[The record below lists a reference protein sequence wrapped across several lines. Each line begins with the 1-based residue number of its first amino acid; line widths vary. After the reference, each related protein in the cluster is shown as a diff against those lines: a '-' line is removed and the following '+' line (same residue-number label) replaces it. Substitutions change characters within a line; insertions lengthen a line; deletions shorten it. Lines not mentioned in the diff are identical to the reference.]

1 MSWSRTKLSKRKA
14 QERLRG
20 KRSLRNRLNL
30 NVMGREV
37 DSGARLLEGRSPM
50 NQDYDMALVMESK
63 DSGDIWDEDV

>member
-1 MSWSRTKLSKRKA
+1 
-14 QERLRG
+14 
-20 KRSLRNRLNL
+20 
-30 NVMGREV
+30 MGREV